1 MSGLEA
7 LILGIVQGVTEF
19 LPISSSGHLVLGKH
33 LLGVKTGGAM
43 FEVFLHFG
51 TLLAILL
58 VFRVKI
64 RKMVVSLFR
73 GRVRRVPGKGVEFTD
88 RNQRLVLL
96 ILLGS
101 IPAGAIALLL
111 GRRIE
116 ALFNSPLFASS
127 ALIVT
132 GLILFSTRFSVCKE
146 GGLKVSDSLV
156 VGFAQGVSLL
166 PGISRSGA
174 TIGSGLLLGV
184 DRQTAVEYSFLL
196 AIPAILAAT
205 CLELW
210 EVVLH
215 QGWTGEGLPIVVGTV
230 AAFLFGYMALRLMLK
245 VVRRGRL
252 SVFSY
257 YCWIMGILGLVVS
270 LI

>member
-19 LPISSSGHLVLGKH
+19 LPVSSSGHLVLAKY
-33 LLGVKTGGAM
+33 LLGVRTGGAM

-64 RKMVVSLFR
+64 GKIVVSVFR
-73 GRVRRVPGKGVEFTD
+73 GRVLRVPGKGVEFTD

-101 IPAGAIALLL
+101 VPAGVIALLL
-111 GRRIE
+111 GRKIE
-116 ALFNSPLFASS
+116 LLFNSPLFAASG
-127 ALIVT
+127 LVVT
-132 GLILFSTRFSVCKE
+132 GLILFSTRFSGGKE
-146 GGLKVSDSLV
+146 GELKVSDSLI

-184 DRQTAVEYSFLL
+184 DKETAFEYSFLL

-205 CLELW
+205 CLELR
-210 EVVLH
+210 EAIVH
-215 QGWTGEGLPIVVGTV
+215 QGWTGEGLPVVLGTV
-230 AAFLFGYMALRLMLK
+230 SAFVFGYVSLRLLLK

-257 YCWIMGILGLVVS
+257 YCWMVGISGLVVS